1 MLTIIMPLS
10 LGPLS
15 DLPLMDLPLMDL
27 PLLDLPLLD
36 LPLSVLPRRDPASDF
51 VPRDIA
57 GRDGGSMTGC
67 ALARAASLFPSSTR
81 PE

>member
-15 DLPLMDLPLMDL
+15 DLPLMDL

-51 VPRDIA
+51 VPCDIA
-57 GRDGGSMTGC
+57 GRDGASIATSEV
-67 ALARAASLFPSSTR
+67 ALSQGQLPLFPSGIKL
-81 PE
+81 

>member
-36 LPLSVLPRRDPASDF
+36 LPLSVLPHRDPASDF

-57 GRDGGSMTGC
+57 GRDGGC
-67 ALARAASLFPSSTR
+67 ALARAASPFSFLYAAGIKL
-81 PE
+81 